1 MGRNTGRVT
10 DDRSRHDE
18 LREALEAAT
27 PSLGEVREA
36 LGGPMPSVDAA
47 APEELIILRGRRRR
61 GVRLRRVDVW
71 ILIGTLA
78 LVALTA
84 VLVFEAV

>member
-1 MGRNTGRVT
+1 
-10 DDRSRHDE
+10 
-18 LREALEAAT
+18 
-27 PSLGEVREA
+27 
-36 LGGPMPSVDAA
+36 MPSVDAA